1 MSSNEKTFREL
12 GLTESVLR
20 ALDEL
25 GYETPTPIQAASIQ
39 PLMSGQDI
47 LGQAQTGTGKTGAF
61 ALPLLCSVDANLNA
75 PQILVLAPTRELAV
89 QVAEAFTSYA
99 KHMKGFHVLPIYGGQ
114 SMYQQLQAL
123 RRGPQVV
130 VGTPGRVMDHMR
142 RGTLKLD
149 TLKALVLDEADE
161 MLKMGF
167 IDDIEWILEHTPESR
182 QLALFSAT
190 MPEQI
195 KRVANKHLRNPVN
208 ISIAASHTTVE
219 SIEQRFVQVSQHNK
233 LEALVR
239 VLEVENTEGII
250 IFVRTRNSCVE
261 LAEKLE
267 ARGYAASPLHGDM
280 NQQARERAVDQLKSG
295 KLDILIATDV
305 AARGLDVERIGHV
318 VNYDIPYDTE
328 AYVHRIGRTGRAGR
342 TGMAILFVTSREMRM
357 LRTIERATNSRISP
371 MKVPSPE
378 SVAERRLSRLGEQ
391 VAGILANEH
400 LDFMKGAVAQLCQQ
414 LEVDTEQLAAAL
426 LHQVQLERPL
436 QLPAMHERQRDNF
449 DERTGRGQN
458 DRAERG
464 DREGRNERRRDSR
477 PLPGN
482 FGSADTLKDNPD
494 ISMKRYLID
503 VGRDHNVGVGNIV
516 GAIANEANI
525 DSRYIGQIQL
535 YDAVTTVDLP
545 DGMPKEVLQHLKKVR
560 VCGKPLNIRE
570 VSTDGSDEIPVSNGP
585 VSKRPRKPSG
595 DRPERG
601 ERKFNDRGGDRGDRG
616 GDRGDRKFGE
626 RKSFDKKP
634 ASKPRRPKED

>member
-1 MSSNEKTFREL
+1 MSSNERTFREL
-12 GLTESVLR
+12 GLSEYLLR
-20 ALDEL
+20 SLDEL
-25 GYETPTPIQAASIQ
+25 GYEKPTPIQSASID
-39 PLMSGQDI
+39 PLMAGKDI
-47 LGQAQTGTGKTGAF
+47 IGQAQTGTGKTGAF
-61 ALPLLCSVDANLNA
+61 ALPLLNKIDMKINA

-89 QVAEAFTSYA
+89 QVAEAFGSYA

-114 SMYQQLQAL
+114 SMQQQLNAL
-123 RRGPQVV
+123 KRGPQVI

-167 IDDIEWILEHTPESR
+167 IDDIEWVLEHKPANS

-195 KRVANKHLRNPVN
+195 KRVANKHLNSPVN
-208 ISIAASHTTVE
+208 ISIAASHTTVD
-219 SIEQRFVQVSQHNK
+219 SIDQRFVQVSQHNK

-267 ARGYAASPLHGDM
+267 ARGYASSPLHGDM
-280 NQQARERAVDQLKSG
+280 NQQARERAVEQLKRG

-318 VNYDIPYDTE
+318 VNYDIPYDSE

-342 TGMAILFVTSREMRM
+342 KGMAILFVTNREMRM

-378 SVAERRLSRLGEQ
+378 TVAERRLSRLGEQ
-391 VAGILANEH
+391 IQETLNGD
-400 LDFMKGAVAQLCQQ
+400 LDFMKNAVAELCQQ
-414 LEVDTEQLAAAL
+414 LEVDTDLLAAAL
-426 LHQVQLERPL
+426 LQQVQQERPL
-436 QLPAMHERQRDNF
+436 QLPTITERQRDSR
-449 DERTGRGQN
+449 D
-458 DRAERG
+458 DRG
-464 DREGRNERRRDSR
+464 DRNSDRPRRERSNR
-477 PLPGN
+477 PAPTS

-494 ISMKRYLID
+494 VKMNRYVID
-503 VGRDHNVGVGNIV
+503 VGRENGVGVGNIV

-525 DSRYIGQIQL
+525 DSRFIGQIQL
-535 YDAVTTVDLP
+535 FDQVTTVDLP
-545 DGMPKEVLQHLKKVR
+545 DGMPKDILSHLKKVR
-560 VCGKPLNIRE
+560 VCGRPLNIRE
-570 VSTDGSDEIPVSNGP
+570 AGDEVFADSGRGAPRKPRGDRP
-585 VSKRPRKPSG
+585 RGDRPRGDRPAGAERRPRKPRDNG
-595 DRPERG
+595 
-601 ERKFNDRGGDRGDRG
+601 
-616 GDRGDRKFGE
+616 
-626 RKSFDKKP
+626 
-634 ASKPRRPKED
+634 

>member
-1 MSSNEKTFREL
+1 MSSSEKTFREL
-12 GLTESVLR
+12 GLAEPLLR

-25 GYETPTPIQAASIQ
+25 GYEKPTPIQSASIE
-39 PLMSGQDI
+39 PLMAGKDI

-61 ALPLLCSVDANLNA
+61 ALPLLNAMDPSVNV

-89 QVAEAFTSYA
+89 QVAEAFASYS
-99 KHMKGFHVLPIYGGQ
+99 KFMKGLHVLPIYGGQ
-114 SMYQQLQAL
+114 SMHQQLNAL
-123 RRGPQVV
+123 RRGPQII

-149 TLKALVLDEADE
+149 TLKAMVLDEADE

-167 IDDIEWILEHTPESR
+167 IDDIEWILEHTPQTR

-195 KRVANKHLRNPVN
+195 KRVANKYLQSPTQ

-267 ARGYAASPLHGDM
+267 ARGYASSPLHGDM

-318 VNYDIPYDTE
+318 INYDIPYDTE

-342 TGMAILFVTSREMRM
+342 TGMAILFVTHREMRM
-357 LRTIERATNSRISP
+357 LRTIERATKSRISP
-371 MKVPSPE
+371 MNVPSPE
-378 SVAERRLSRLGEQ
+378 TVTERRLSRLGEQ
-391 VAGILANEH
+391 VASCINNES
-400 LDFMKGAVAQLCQQ
+400 LDFMEGAVAQLCQQ
-414 LEVDTEQLAAAL
+414 LEVDTDILAAAL
-426 LHQVQLERPL
+426 LNLVQKERPL
-436 QLPAMHERQRDNF
+436 QLPPMQERQRDRS
-449 DERTGRGQN
+449 DERR
-458 DRAERG
+458 ERG
-464 DREGRNERRRDSR
+464 DRGTRERSDRGGRRDSR
-477 PLPGN
+477 PTPASL
-482 FGSADTLKDNPD
+482 GSADTLKDHPD
-494 ISMKRYLID
+494 VKMCRYVID
-503 VGRDHNVGVGNIV
+503 VGRDHGVGVGNIV

-535 YDAVTTVDLP
+535 FDQITAVDLP
-545 DGMPKEVLQHLKKVR
+545 DGMPKDILQHLKKVR

-570 VSTDGSDEIPVSNGP
+570 AGTEMPKGGSDSERSP
-585 VSKRPRKPSG
+585 RRRKPLG
-595 DRPERG
+595 
-601 ERKFNDRGGDRGDRG
+601 
-616 GDRGDRKFGE
+616 
-626 RKSFDKKP
+626 DKKP
-634 ASKPRRPKED
+634 HRKGGRDKA

>member
-1 MSSNEKTFREL
+1 MSSSEKTFREL
-12 GLTESVLR
+12 GLSEPLLR

-25 GYETPTPIQAASIQ
+25 GYEKPTPIQAASID
-39 PLMSGQDI
+39 PLMEGKDI

-61 ALPLLCSVDANLNA
+61 ALPLLNAIDANANT

-89 QVAEAFTSYA
+89 QVAEAFGSYS
-99 KHMKGFHVLPIYGGQ
+99 KFMKGLHVLPIYGGQ
-114 SMYQQLQAL
+114 SMHQQLNAL
-123 RRGPQVV
+123 RRGPQIV

-142 RGTLKLD
+142 RGTLKLE
-149 TLKALVLDEADE
+149 TLKAMVLDEADE

-167 IDDIEWILEHTPESR
+167 IDDIEWILEHTPKQR

-195 KRVANKHLRNPVN
+195 KRVANKYLQTPVH

-267 ARGYAASPLHGDM
+267 ARGYASSPLHGDM
-280 NQQARERAVDQLKSG
+280 NQQARERAVDQLKRG

-318 VNYDIPYDTE
+318 INYDIPYDTE

-342 TGMAILFVTSREMRM
+342 TGMAILFVTHREMRM
-357 LRTIERATNSRISP
+357 LRTIERATKSRISP
-371 MKVPSPE
+371 MNVPSPE
-378 SVAERRLSRLGEQ
+378 TVTERRLSRLGEQ
-391 VAGILANEH
+391 VSNTINNES
-400 LDFMKGAVAQLCQQ
+400 LDFMHGAVAQLCQQ
-414 LEVDTEQLAAAL
+414 LEVDTEALAAAL
-426 LHQVQLERPL
+426 LNMVQKERPL
-436 QLPAMHERQRDNF
+436 QLPPIQERQRDSR
-449 DERTGRGQN
+449 DERNSR
-458 DRAERG
+458 DRSERG
-464 DREGRNERRRDSR
+464 ERGERSPRGRRESR
-477 PLPGN
+477 PTPTNLGK
-482 FGSADTLKDNPD
+482 ADTLKDHPD
-494 ISMKRYLID
+494 VKMCRYVID
-503 VGRDHNVGVGNIV
+503 VGRDHGVGVGNIV
-516 GAIANEANI
+516 GAVANEANI

-535 YDAVTTVDLP
+535 FDQMTSIDLP
-545 DGMPKEVLQHLKKVR
+545 DGMPKDILQHLKKVR

-570 VSTDGSDEIPVSNGP
+570 AGTELAGASDDS
-585 VSKRPRKPSG
+585 RPARRRKPV
-595 DRPERG
+595 
-601 ERKFNDRGGDRGDRG
+601 
-616 GDRGDRKFGE
+616 GE
-626 RKSFDKKP
+626 RKSHRKGGKDN
-634 ASKPRRPKED
+634 A

>member
-1 MSSNEKTFREL
+1 MSSDERTFREL
-12 GLTESVLR
+12 GLSENLLR

-25 GYETPTPIQAASIQ
+25 GYEKPTPIQSASID
-39 PLMSGQDI
+39 PLMAGKDI

-61 ALPLLCSVDANLNA
+61 ALPLLNKVTSQTT

-89 QVAEAFTSYA
+89 QVAEAFSSYA
-99 KHMKGFHVLPIYGGQ
+99 KFMKNFHVLPIYGGQ
-114 SMYQQLQAL
+114 SMQQQLNAL
-123 RRGPQVV
+123 KRGPQVI

-149 TLKALVLDEADE
+149 SLKALVLDEADE

-167 IDDIEWILEHTPESR
+167 IDDIEWILEHTPSER

-195 KRVANKHLRNPVN
+195 KRVANQHLRSPVHVR
-208 ISIAASHTTVE
+208 IESSQTTVE

-267 ARGYAASPLHGDM
+267 ARGYASSPLHGDM
-280 NQQARERAVDQLKSG
+280 NQQARERAVEQLKRG

-318 VNYDIPYDTE
+318 VNYDIPYDAE

-357 LRTIERATNSRISP
+357 LRTIERSTNSRISP
-371 MKVPSPE
+371 MKIPSPE
-378 SVAERRLSRLGEQ
+378 TVAERRLSRLGEQ
-391 VAGILANEH
+391 LAETINGD
-400 LDFMKGAVAQLCQQ
+400 LDFMKEAVAQLCQQ
-414 LEVDTEQLAAAL
+414 LEVDTDLLAAAL
-426 LHQVQLERPL
+426 LQQVQQERPL
-436 QLPAMHERQRDNF
+436 QLPAIQERVR
-449 DERTGRGQN
+449 DERSERTERSDRGS
-458 DRAERG
+458 ERG
-464 DREGRNERRRDSR
+464 ERGGERGERRSR
-477 PLPGN
+477 EPRPMPASL
-482 FGSADTLKDNPD
+482 GSAEALKDNPD
-494 ISMKRYLID
+494 LKMCRYVID
-503 VGRDHNVGVGNIV
+503 VGRENGVGVGNIV

-525 DSRYIGQIQL
+525 DSRYIGAIQL
-535 YDAVTTVDLP
+535 YDSVTTVDLP
-545 DGMPKEVLQHLKKVR
+545 DGMPKDVLQHLKKVR

-570 VSTDGSDEIPVSNGP
+570 AGDQVFVDSGRGARSE
-585 VSKRPRKPSG
+585 RPSG
-595 DRPERG
+595 DRKPRGDRPAGDRKPRAASGDKPFADRKPRADKPAG
-601 ERKFNDRGGDRGDRG
+601 ERKPR
-616 GDRGDRKFGE
+616 
-626 RKSFDKKP
+626 
-634 ASKPRRPKED
+634 KPREE

>member
-1 MSSNEKTFREL
+1 MSSSEKTFREL
-12 GLTESVLR
+12 GLSENLLR

-25 GYETPTPIQAASIQ
+25 GYEKPTPIQSASID
-39 PLMSGQDI
+39 PLMAGKDI

-61 ALPLLCSVDANLNA
+61 ALPLLNKVTSQST

-89 QVAEAFTSYA
+89 QVAEAFGSYA
-99 KHMKGFHVLPIYGGQ
+99 KFMKGFHVLPIYGGQ
-114 SMYQQLQAL
+114 SMQQQLNAL
-123 RRGPQVV
+123 KRGPQVI

-149 TLKALVLDEADE
+149 SLKALVLDEADE

-167 IDDIEWILEHTPESR
+167 IDDIEWILEHTPSER

-195 KRVANKHLRNPVN
+195 KRVANQHLRSPVHVR
-208 ISIAASHTTVE
+208 IESSQTTVE

-267 ARGYAASPLHGDM
+267 ARGYASSPLHGDM
-280 NQQARERAVDQLKSG
+280 NQQARERAVEQLKRG

-318 VNYDIPYDTE
+318 VNYDIPYDAE

-342 TGMAILFVTSREMRM
+342 TGMAILFVTTREMRM
-357 LRTIERATNSRISP
+357 LRTIERSTNSRISP
-371 MKVPSPE
+371 MKIPSPE
-378 SVAERRLSRLGEQ
+378 TVAERRLSRLGEQ
-391 VAGILANEH
+391 LAETINTD
-400 LDFMKGAVAQLCQQ
+400 LDFMKDAVAQLCQQ
-414 LEVDTEQLAAAL
+414 LEVDTDLLAAAL
-426 LHQVQLERPL
+426 LHQVQQERPL
-436 QLPAMHERQRDNF
+436 QLPAIQERTR
-449 DERTGRGQN
+449 DERSERSASDRG
-458 DRAERG
+458 
-464 DREGRNERRRDSR
+464 ERRSRESR
-477 PLPGN
+477 PMPASL
-482 FGSADTLKDNPD
+482 GSAEALKDNPD
-494 ISMKRYLID
+494 LKMCRYVID
-503 VGRDHNVGVGNIV
+503 VGRENGVGVGNIV

-525 DSRYIGQIQL
+525 DSRYIGAIQL

-545 DGMPKEVLQHLKKVR
+545 DGMPKDVLQHLKKVR

-570 VSTDGSDEIPVSNGP
+570 AGDQVFVDSGRSARSD
-585 VSKRPRKPSG
+585 RPRGDRPSG
-595 DRPERG
+595 DRKPRATSTG
-601 ERKFNDRGGDRGDRG
+601 GKPFADRKPRTDKPATERKPR
-616 GDRGDRKFGE
+616 
-626 RKSFDKKP
+626 
-634 ASKPRRPKED
+634 KPRAE

>member
-1 MSSNEKTFREL
+1 MSSDERTFREL
-12 GLTESVLR
+12 GLSENLLR
-20 ALDEL
+20 ALDDL
-25 GYETPTPIQAASIQ
+25 GYEKPTPIQSASID
-39 PLMSGQDI
+39 PLMAGKDI

-61 ALPLLCSVDANLNA
+61 ALPLLNSVDQKLNA

-89 QVAEAFTSYA
+89 QVAEAFGSYA

-114 SMYQQLQAL
+114 SMHQQLSAL

-149 TLKALVLDEADE
+149 SLKALVLDEADE

-167 IDDIEWILEHTPESR
+167 IDDIEWVLEHKPAES

-195 KRVANKHLRNPVN
+195 KRVANKHLSNPVH

-267 ARGYAASPLHGDM
+267 ARGYASSPLHGDM
-280 NQQARERAVDQLKSG
+280 NQQARERAVDQLKRG

-318 VNYDIPYDTE
+318 VNYDIPYDSE

-342 TGMAILFVTSREMRM
+342 TGMAILFVTNREMRM

-378 SVAERRLSRLGEQ
+378 TVAERRLSRLGEQ
-391 VAGILANEH
+391 IQETINGD
-400 LDFMKGAVAQLCQQ
+400 LDFMKNAVAELCQQ
-414 LEVDTEQLAAAL
+414 LEIDTDLLAAAL
-426 LHQVQLERPL
+426 LQQVQAERPL
-436 QLPAMHERQRDNF
+436 QLPAIQERQRDSRDNGR
-449 DERTGRGQN
+449 DRDNGRERN
-458 DRAERG
+458 
-464 DREGRNERRRDSR
+464 RRDSR
-477 PLPGN
+477 GGRPMPTS
-482 FGSADTLKDNPD
+482 FGSAEGLKDKPD
-494 ISMKRYLID
+494 VKMCRYVIE
-503 VGRDHNVGVGNIV
+503 VGRDNGVGVGNIV

-525 DSRYIGQIQL
+525 DSQFIGQIQL
-535 YDAVTTVDLP
+535 FDQVTSIDLP
-545 DGMPKEVLQHLKKVR
+545 DGMPKDVLTHLRKVR
-560 VCGKPLNIRE
+560 VCGKPLNIKE
-570 VSTDGSDEIPVSNGP
+570 ASETTFPEQSDRPRRPRNDRPRGDRSRGDRPRGDRPRND
-585 VSKRPRKPSG
+585 RPRKPRDS
-595 DRPERG
+595 E
-601 ERKFNDRGGDRGDRG
+601 
-616 GDRGDRKFGE
+616 
-626 RKSFDKKP
+626 
-634 ASKPRRPKED
+634 

>member
-1 MSSNEKTFREL
+1 MSSDERTFREL
-12 GLTESVLR
+12 GLSENLLR

-25 GYETPTPIQAASIQ
+25 GYEKPTPIQSASID
-39 PLMSGQDI
+39 PLMAGKDI

-61 ALPLLCSVDANLNA
+61 ALPLLNKVTSQTT

-89 QVAEAFTSYA
+89 QVAEAFSSYA
-99 KHMKGFHVLPIYGGQ
+99 KFMKNFHVLPIYGGQ
-114 SMYQQLQAL
+114 SMQQQLNAL
-123 RRGPQVV
+123 KRGPQVI

-149 TLKALVLDEADE
+149 SLKALVLDEADE

-167 IDDIEWILEHTPESR
+167 IDDIEWILEHTPSER

-195 KRVANKHLRNPVN
+195 KRVANQHLRSPVHVR
-208 ISIAASHTTVE
+208 IESSQTTVE

-239 VLEVENTEGII
+239 VLEVENTEGVI

-267 ARGYAASPLHGDM
+267 ARGYASSPLHGDM
-280 NQQARERAVDQLKSG
+280 NQQARERAVDQLKRG

-318 VNYDIPYDTE
+318 VNYDIPYDAE

-357 LRTIERATNSRISP
+357 LRTIERSTNSRISP
-371 MKVPSPE
+371 MKIPSPE
-378 SVAERRLSRLGEQ
+378 TVAERRLSRLGEQ
-391 VAGILANEH
+391 LAETINGD
-400 LDFMKGAVAQLCQQ
+400 LDFMKEAVAQLCQQ
-414 LEVDTEQLAAAL
+414 LEVDTDLLAAAL
-426 LHQVQLERPL
+426 LHQVQQERPL
-436 QLPAMHERQRDNF
+436 QLPAIQERAR
-449 DERTGRGQN
+449 DERSERTDRGSERN
-458 DRAERG
+458 DRGGERG
-464 DREGRNERRRDSR
+464 ERRSR
-477 PLPGN
+477 EPRPMPASLGT
-482 FGSADTLKDNPD
+482 AEALKDNPD
-494 ISMKRYLID
+494 LKMCRYVID
-503 VGRDHNVGVGNIV
+503 VGRENGVGVGNIV

-525 DSRYIGQIQL
+525 DSRYIGAIQL

-545 DGMPKEVLQHLKKVR
+545 DGMPKDVLQHLRKVR

-570 VSTDGSDEIPVSNGP
+570 AGDQVFVDSGRSARSDRPAGDRKPRGDRPAGDRKPRAASTGDKPFADRKPRADKPAGER
-585 VSKRPRKPSG
+585 KPRKP
-595 DRPERG
+595 R
-601 ERKFNDRGGDRGDRG
+601 
-616 GDRGDRKFGE
+616 
-626 RKSFDKKP
+626 
-634 ASKPRRPKED
+634 ED

>member
-1 MSSNEKTFREL
+1 MSSDERTFREL
-12 GLTESVLR
+12 GLSENLLR

-25 GYETPTPIQAASIQ
+25 GYEKPTPIQSASID
-39 PLMSGQDI
+39 PLMAGKDI

-61 ALPLLCSVDANLNA
+61 ALPLLNKVTSQTT

-89 QVAEAFTSYA
+89 QVAEAFSSYA
-99 KHMKGFHVLPIYGGQ
+99 KFMKNFHVLPIYGGQ
-114 SMYQQLQAL
+114 SMQQQLNAL
-123 RRGPQVV
+123 KRGPQVI

-149 TLKALVLDEADE
+149 SLKALVLDEADE

-167 IDDIEWILEHTPESR
+167 IDDIEWILEHTPSER

-195 KRVANKHLRNPVN
+195 KRVANQHLRSPVHVR
-208 ISIAASHTTVE
+208 IESSQTTVE

-267 ARGYAASPLHGDM
+267 ARGYASSPLHGDM
-280 NQQARERAVDQLKSG
+280 NQQARERAVEQLKRG

-318 VNYDIPYDTE
+318 VNYDIPYDAE

-357 LRTIERATNSRISP
+357 LRTIERSTNSRISP
-371 MKVPSPE
+371 MKIPSPE
-378 SVAERRLSRLGEQ
+378 TVAERRLSRLGEQ
-391 VAGILANEH
+391 LAETINGD
-400 LDFMKGAVAQLCQQ
+400 LDFMKEAVAQLCQQ
-414 LEVDTEQLAAAL
+414 LEVDTDLLAAAL
-426 LHQVQLERPL
+426 LQQVQQERPL
-436 QLPAMHERQRDNF
+436 QLPAIQERVR
-449 DERTGRGQN
+449 DERSERTERSDRGS
-458 DRAERG
+458 DRGGERG
-464 DREGRNERRRDSR
+464 ERRSR
-477 PLPGN
+477 EPRPMPASL
-482 FGSADTLKDNPD
+482 GSAEALKDNPD
-494 ISMKRYLID
+494 LKMCRYVID
-503 VGRDHNVGVGNIV
+503 VGRENGVGVGNIV

-525 DSRYIGQIQL
+525 DSRYIGAIQL
-535 YDAVTTVDLP
+535 YDSVTTVDLP
-545 DGMPKEVLQHLKKVR
+545 DGMPKDVLQHLKKVR

-570 VSTDGSDEIPVSNGP
+570 AGDQVFVDSGRGARSE
-585 VSKRPRKPSG
+585 RPSG
-595 DRPERG
+595 DRKPRGDRPAGDRKPRAASGDKPFADRKPRADKPAG
-601 ERKFNDRGGDRGDRG
+601 ERKPR
-616 GDRGDRKFGE
+616 
-626 RKSFDKKP
+626 
-634 ASKPRRPKED
+634 KPREE

>member
-1 MSSNEKTFREL
+1 MSSDERTFREL
-12 GLTESVLR
+12 GLSENLLR

-25 GYETPTPIQAASIQ
+25 GYEKPTPIQSASID
-39 PLMSGQDI
+39 PLMAGKDI

-61 ALPLLCSVDANLNA
+61 ALPLLNKVTSQTT

-89 QVAEAFTSYA
+89 QVAEAFSSYA
-99 KHMKGFHVLPIYGGQ
+99 KFIKNFHVLPIYGGQ
-114 SMYQQLQAL
+114 SMQQQLNAL
-123 RRGPQVV
+123 KRGPQVI

-149 TLKALVLDEADE
+149 SLKALVLDEADE

-167 IDDIEWILEHTPESR
+167 IDDIEWILEHTPSER

-195 KRVANKHLRNPVN
+195 KRVANQHLRSPVHVR
-208 ISIAASHTTVE
+208 IESSQTTVE

-267 ARGYAASPLHGDM
+267 ARGYASSPLHGDM
-280 NQQARERAVDQLKSG
+280 NQQARERAVEQLKNG

-342 TGMAILFVTSREMRM
+342 NGMAILFVTSREMRM

-378 SVAERRLSRLGEQ
+378 TVAERRLSRLGEQ
-391 VAGILANEH
+391 LAQTMNNDLE
-400 LDFMKGAVAQLCQQ
+400 FMREAVAQLCQQ
-414 LEVDTEQLAAAL
+414 LEVDTDLLAAAL
-426 LHQVQLERPL
+426 LHQVQQERPL
-436 QLPAMHERQRDNF
+436 QLPAIQERVR
-449 DERTGRGQN
+449 DERSERSERSSDRGA
-458 DRAERG
+458 DRG
-464 DREGRNERRRDSR
+464 ERRSRESR
-477 PLPGN
+477 PMPASL
-482 FGSADTLKDNPD
+482 GSAEALKDNPD
-494 ISMKRYLID
+494 LKMCRYVID
-503 VGRDHNVGVGNIV
+503 VGRENGVGVGNIV

-525 DSRYIGQIQL
+525 DSRYIGAIQL
-535 YDAVTTVDLP
+535 YDSVTTVDLP
-545 DGMPKEVLQHLKKVR
+545 DGMPKDVLQHLKKVR

-570 VSTDGSDEIPVSNGP
+570 AGDQVFVDSGRGARSDR
-585 VSKRPRKPSG
+585 RPRS
-595 DRPERG
+595 DRPA
-601 ERKFNDRGGDRGDRG
+601 
-616 GDRGDRKFGE
+616 GDRKPRAASG
-626 RKSFDKKP
+626 DKPFADRNPRSDKP
-634 ASKPRRPKED
+634 AG

>member
-1 MSSNEKTFREL
+1 MSSNERTFREL
-12 GLTESVLR
+12 GLSEYLLR
-20 ALDEL
+20 SLDEL
-25 GYETPTPIQAASIQ
+25 GYEKPTPIQSASID
-39 PLMSGQDI
+39 PLMAGKDI
-47 LGQAQTGTGKTGAF
+47 IGQAQTGTGKTGAF
-61 ALPLLCSVDANLNA
+61 ALPLLNKIDMKINA

-89 QVAEAFTSYA
+89 QVAEAFGSYA

-114 SMYQQLQAL
+114 SMQQQLNAL
-123 RRGPQVV
+123 KRGPQVI

-167 IDDIEWILEHTPESR
+167 IDDIEWVLEHKPANS

-195 KRVANKHLRNPVN
+195 KRVANKHLNSPVN

-219 SIEQRFVQVSQHNK
+219 SIDQRFVQVSQHNK

-267 ARGYAASPLHGDM
+267 ARGYASSPLHGDM
-280 NQQARERAVDQLKSG
+280 NQQARERAVEQLKRG

-318 VNYDIPYDTE
+318 VNYDIPYDSE

-342 TGMAILFVTSREMRM
+342 KGMAILFVTNREMRM

-378 SVAERRLSRLGEQ
+378 TVAERRLSRLGEQ
-391 VAGILANEH
+391 IQETLNGD
-400 LDFMKGAVAQLCQQ
+400 LDFMKNAVAELCQQ
-414 LEVDTEQLAAAL
+414 LEVDTDLLAAAL
-426 LHQVQLERPL
+426 LQQVQQERPL
-436 QLPAMHERQRDNF
+436 QLPTITERQRDSR
-449 DERTGRGQN
+449 D
-458 DRAERG
+458 DRG
-464 DREGRNERRRDSR
+464 DRNSDRPRRERSNR
-477 PLPGN
+477 PAPTS

-494 ISMKRYLID
+494 VKMNRYVID
-503 VGRDHNVGVGNIV
+503 VGRENGVGVGNIV

-525 DSRYIGQIQL
+525 DSRFIGQIQL
-535 YDAVTTVDLP
+535 FDQVTTVDLP
-545 DGMPKEVLQHLKKVR
+545 DGMPKDILSHLKKVR
-560 VCGKPLNIRE
+560 VCGRPLNIRE
-570 VSTDGSDEIPVSNGP
+570 AGDEVFADSGRGAPRKPRGDRP
-585 VSKRPRKPSG
+585 RGDRPRGDRPAGAERRPRKPRDNG
-595 DRPERG
+595 
-601 ERKFNDRGGDRGDRG
+601 
-616 GDRGDRKFGE
+616 
-626 RKSFDKKP
+626 
-634 ASKPRRPKED
+634 

>member
-1 MSSNEKTFREL
+1 MSSDERTFREL
-12 GLTESVLR
+12 GLSENLLR

-25 GYETPTPIQAASIQ
+25 GYEKPTPIQSASID
-39 PLMSGQDI
+39 PLMAGKDI

-61 ALPLLCSVDANLNA
+61 ALPLLNKVTSQTT

-89 QVAEAFTSYA
+89 QVAEAFSSYA
-99 KHMKGFHVLPIYGGQ
+99 KFMKNFHVLPIYGGQ
-114 SMYQQLQAL
+114 SMQQQLNAL
-123 RRGPQVV
+123 KRGPQVI

-142 RGTLKLD
+142 RGTLKLE
-149 TLKALVLDEADE
+149 TLQALVLDEADE

-167 IDDIEWILEHTPESR
+167 IDDIEWILEHTPPQR

-195 KRVANKHLRNPVN
+195 KRVANKHLKDATN
-208 ISIAASHTTVE
+208 ISIAASHTTVD

-267 ARGYAASPLHGDM
+267 ARGYASSPLHGDM
-280 NQQARERAVDQLKSG
+280 NQQARERAVEQLKNG

-378 SVAERRLSRLGEQ
+378 TVAERRLSRLGEQ
-391 VAGILANEH
+391 LAQTINSDLE
-400 LDFMKGAVAQLCQQ
+400 FMREAVAQLCQQ
-414 LEVDTEQLAAAL
+414 LEVDTDLLAAAL
-426 LHQVQLERPL
+426 LHQVQQERPL
-436 QLPAMHERQRDNF
+436 QLPAIQERVR
-449 DERTGRGQN
+449 DERS
-458 DRAERG
+458 ERG
-464 DREGRNERRRDSR
+464 ERGSDRGERRSRESR
-477 PLPGN
+477 PMPASL
-482 FGSADTLKDNPD
+482 GSAEALKDNPD
-494 ISMKRYLID
+494 LKMCRYVID
-503 VGRDHNVGVGNIV
+503 VGRENGVGVGNIV

-525 DSRYIGQIQL
+525 DSRYIGAIQL
-535 YDAVTTVDLP
+535 YDSVTTVDLP
-545 DGMPKEVLQHLKKVR
+545 DGMPKDVLQHLKKVR

-570 VSTDGSDEIPVSNGP
+570 AGDQVFVDSGRGARSDRRPRSDRPAGDRKPRAASGDKPFADRKPRSDKPAGER
-585 VSKRPRKPSG
+585 RPRKP
-595 DRPERG
+595 RE
-601 ERKFNDRGGDRGDRG
+601 E
-616 GDRGDRKFGE
+616 
-626 RKSFDKKP
+626 
-634 ASKPRRPKED
+634 

>member
-1 MSSNEKTFREL
+1 MSSSELTFREL
-12 GLTESVLR
+12 GLSEELLR
-20 ALDEL
+20 ALNEL
-25 GYETPTPIQAASIQ
+25 GYEHPTPIQAASIV
-39 PLMSGQDI
+39 PLMEGKDI

-61 ALPLLCSVDANLNA
+61 ALPLLNAIDHKFNA

-99 KHMKGFHVLPIYGGQ
+99 KYLKGFHVLPIYGGQ
-114 SMYQQLQAL
+114 SMHQQLQAL
-123 RRGPQVV
+123 RRGPQVI

-149 TLKALVLDEADE
+149 TIKALVLDEADE

-167 IDDIEWILEHTPESR
+167 IDDIEWILDQTPDDR

-195 KRVANKHLRNPVN
+195 KRVANKHLASPIN
-208 ISIAASHTTVE
+208 ISIAASHATVD
-219 SIEQRFVQVSQHNK
+219 SIEQRFIQVSQHNK

-261 LAEKLE
+261 LAEKLD
-267 ARGYAASPLHGDM
+267 ARGYACSPLHGDM
-280 NQQARERAVDQLKSG
+280 NQQARERAVDQLKNG

-318 VNYDIPYDTE
+318 INYDIPYDTE

-342 TGMAILFVTSREMRM
+342 SGMAILFVTSREMRM
-357 LRTIERATNSRISP
+357 LRMIEKATNSRISP

-378 SVAERRLSRLGEQ
+378 TVAERRLSRLGDQ
-391 VAGILANEH
+391 VAEVINSQQ

-414 LEVDTEQLAAAL
+414 LEVDTDILAAAL
-426 LHQVQLERPL
+426 LYQVQQERPL
-436 QLPAMHERQRDNF
+436 QLPAMQERQRDVQDSKF
-449 DERTGRGQN
+449 QSGD
-458 DRAERG
+458 DRSS
-464 DREGRNERRRDSR
+464 RRRQSSR
-477 PLPGN
+477 ATPGDL
-482 FGSADTLKDNPD
+482 GSAEELKDNPD
-494 ISMKRYLID
+494 IKMCRYMLE
-503 VGRDHNVGVGNIV
+503 VGRDHGVGVGNIV

-535 YDAVTTVDLP
+535 LDQISTIDLP
-545 DGMPKEVLQHLKKVR
+545 AGMPKDILMHLKKVR
-560 VCGKPLNIRE
+560 VCGRPINIKE
-570 VSTDGSDEIPVSNGP
+570 VGTQLD
-585 VSKRPRKPSG
+585 SG
-595 DRPERG
+595 KEQ
-601 ERKFNDRGGDRGDRG
+601 
-616 GDRGDRKFGE
+616 
-626 RKSFDKKP
+626 
-634 ASKPRRPKED
+634 SKPRRSRKQEDEGHADRERSPRTERSKPRFEGERRPKRRERKE

>member
-1 MSSNEKTFREL
+1 MSSDERTFREL
-12 GLTESVLR
+12 GLSENLLR
-20 ALDEL
+20 ALDDL
-25 GYETPTPIQAASIQ
+25 GYEKPTPIQSASID
-39 PLMSGQDI
+39 PLMAGKDI

-61 ALPLLCSVDANLNA
+61 ALPLLNSVDQKLNA

-89 QVAEAFTSYA
+89 QVAEAFGSYA

-114 SMYQQLQAL
+114 SMHQQLSAL

-149 TLKALVLDEADE
+149 SLKALVLDEADE

-167 IDDIEWILEHTPESR
+167 IDDIEWVLEHKPAES

-195 KRVANKHLRNPVN
+195 KRVANKHLSSPVH

-267 ARGYAASPLHGDM
+267 ARGYASSPLHGDM
-280 NQQARERAVDQLKSG
+280 NQQARERAVDQLKRG

-318 VNYDIPYDTE
+318 VNYDIPYDSE

-342 TGMAILFVTSREMRM
+342 TGMAILFVTNREMRM

-378 SVAERRLSRLGEQ
+378 TVAERRLSRLGEQ
-391 VAGILANEH
+391 IQETINGD
-400 LDFMKGAVAQLCQQ
+400 LDFMKNAVAELCQQ
-414 LEVDTEQLAAAL
+414 LEIDTDLLAAAL
-426 LHQVQLERPL
+426 LQQVQAERPL
-436 QLPAMHERQRDNF
+436 QLPPIQERQRDSRDNGR
-449 DERTGRGQN
+449 DRDNGRERN
-458 DRAERG
+458 
-464 DREGRNERRRDSR
+464 RRDSR
-477 PLPGN
+477 GGRPMPTS
-482 FGSADTLKDNPD
+482 FGSAEGLKDKPD
-494 ISMKRYLID
+494 VKMCRYVIE
-503 VGRDHNVGVGNIV
+503 VGRDNGVGVGNIV

-525 DSRYIGQIQL
+525 DSQFIGQIQL
-535 YDAVTTVDLP
+535 FDQVTSIDLP
-545 DGMPKEVLQHLKKVR
+545 DGMPKDVLTHLRKVR
-560 VCGKPLNIRE
+560 VCGKPLNIKE
-570 VSTDGSDEIPVSNGP
+570 ASETTFPEQSDRPRRPRNDRPRGDRSRGDRPRGDRPRND
-585 VSKRPRKPSG
+585 RPRKPRDS
-595 DRPERG
+595 E
-601 ERKFNDRGGDRGDRG
+601 
-616 GDRGDRKFGE
+616 
-626 RKSFDKKP
+626 
-634 ASKPRRPKED
+634 

>member
-1 MSSNEKTFREL
+1 MSSSEKTFREL
-12 GLTESVLR
+12 GLSESVLR

-25 GYETPTPIQAASIQ
+25 GYEKPTPIQAASIV
-39 PLMSGQDI
+39 PLMQGQDI

-61 ALPLLCSVDANLNA
+61 ALPLLSAIDATLSA

-89 QVAEAFTSYA
+89 QVAEAFSSYA
-99 KHMKGFHVLPIYGGQ
+99 KFMKGFHVLPIYGGQ
-114 SMYQQLQAL
+114 SMQQQLNAL
-123 RRGPQVV
+123 KRGPQVI

-149 TLKALVLDEADE
+149 TLRALVLDEADE

-167 IDDIEWILEHTPESR
+167 IDDIEWILEHTPSER

-195 KRVANKHLRNPVN
+195 KRVANKHLTKPAQ

-239 VLEVENTEGII
+239 VLEVESTEGII
-250 IFVRTRNSCVE
+250 IFVRTRNSCME

-280 NQQARERAVDQLKSG
+280 NQQARERAVEQLKNG

-342 TGMAILFVTSREMRM
+342 TGMAILFVTNREMRM

-378 SVAERRLSRLGEQ
+378 TVAERRLSRLGEQ
-391 VAGILANEH
+391 LSNVITNES
-400 LDFMKGAVAQLCQQ
+400 LDFMREAVAQLCQQ
-414 LEVDTEQLAAAL
+414 LEVDSDALAAAL
-426 LHQVQLERPL
+426 LFQVQQERPL
-436 QLPAMHERQRDNF
+436 QLPAMQERQRDSR
-449 DERTGRGQN
+449 D
-458 DRAERG
+458 D
-464 DREGRNERRRDSR
+464 RRDSR
-477 PLPGN
+477 EGGRDGGRERRPRPSPERL
-482 FGSADTLKDNPD
+482 GSADPLKDNPD
-494 ISMKRYLID
+494 LKMCRYIID
-503 VGRDHNVGVGNIV
+503 VGRDHGVGVGNIV

-525 DSRYIGQIQL
+525 ESRFIGHIQL
-535 YDAVTTVDLP
+535 LDQMTTVDLP
-545 DGMPKEVLQHLKKVR
+545 QGMPKDVMQHLKKVR

-570 VSTDGSDEIPVSNGP
+570 VGDEVIPTDS
-585 VSKRPRKPSG
+585 RPPRRR
-595 DRPERG
+595 RPEGARPEG
-601 ERKFNDRGGDRGDRG
+601 GRSEGQRERR
-616 GDRGDRKFGE
+616 
-626 RKSFDKKP
+626 
-634 ASKPRRPKED
+634 PRRPRD

>member
-1 MSSNEKTFREL
+1 MSSSEKTFREL
-12 GLTESVLR
+12 GLSEPLLR

-25 GYETPTPIQAASIQ
+25 GYEKPTPIQSASID
-39 PLMSGQDI
+39 PLMEGKDI

-61 ALPLLCSVDANLNA
+61 ALPLLNAIDATTNA

-89 QVAEAFTSYA
+89 QVAEAFGSYS
-99 KHMKGFHVLPIYGGQ
+99 KFMKGLHVLPIYGGQ
-114 SMYQQLQAL
+114 SMHQQLNAL
-123 RRGPQVV
+123 RRGPQIV

-142 RGTLKLD
+142 RGTLKLE
-149 TLKALVLDEADE
+149 TLKAMVLDEADE

-167 IDDIEWILEHTPESR
+167 IDDIEWILEHTPQQR

-195 KRVANKHLRNPVN
+195 KRVANKYLQTPVH

-267 ARGYAASPLHGDM
+267 ARGYASSPLHGDM
-280 NQQARERAVDQLKSG
+280 NQQACERAVEQLKRG

-318 VNYDIPYDTE
+318 INYDIPYDTE

-342 TGMAILFVTSREMRM
+342 TGMAILFVTHREMRM
-357 LRTIERATNSRISP
+357 LRTIERATKSRISP
-371 MKVPSPE
+371 MNVPSPE
-378 SVAERRLSRLGEQ
+378 TVTERRLSRLGEQ
-391 VAGILANEH
+391 VSNTINNES
-400 LDFMKGAVAQLCQQ
+400 LDFMHGAVAQLCQQ
-414 LEVDTEQLAAAL
+414 LEIDTEALAAAL
-426 LHQVQLERPL
+426 LNMVQKERPL
-436 QLPAMHERQRDNF
+436 QLPPIQERQRDSR
-449 DERTGRGQN
+449 DERNSRDRG
-458 DRAERG
+458 ERG
-464 DREGRNERRRDSR
+464 ERSPRGRRESR
-477 PLPGN
+477 PTPTNLGK
-482 FGSADTLKDNPD
+482 ADTLKDHPD
-494 ISMKRYLID
+494 VKMCRYVLD
-503 VGRDHNVGVGNIV
+503 VGRDHGVGVGNIV
-516 GAIANEANI
+516 GAVANEANI

-535 YDAVTTVDLP
+535 FDQMTSIDLP
-545 DGMPKEVLQHLKKVR
+545 DGMPKDILQHLKKVR

-570 VSTDGSDEIPVSNGP
+570 AGTEIAGASDDS
-585 VSKRPRKPSG
+585 RPPRRRKPV
-595 DRPERG
+595 
-601 ERKFNDRGGDRGDRG
+601 
-616 GDRGDRKFGE
+616 GE
-626 RKSFDKKP
+626 RKSHRKGGKDN
-634 ASKPRRPKED
+634 A

>member
-1 MSSNEKTFREL
+1 MSSDERTFREL
-12 GLTESVLR
+12 GLSENLLR

-25 GYETPTPIQAASIQ
+25 GYEKPTPIQSASID
-39 PLMSGQDI
+39 PLMAGKDI

-61 ALPLLCSVDANLNA
+61 ALPLLNKVTSQTT

-89 QVAEAFTSYA
+89 QVAEAFSSYA
-99 KHMKGFHVLPIYGGQ
+99 KFMKNFHVLPIYGGQ
-114 SMYQQLQAL
+114 SMQQQLNAL
-123 RRGPQVV
+123 KRGPQVI

-149 TLKALVLDEADE
+149 SLKALVLDEADE

-167 IDDIEWILEHTPESR
+167 IDDIEWILEHTPSER

-195 KRVANKHLRNPVN
+195 KRVANQHLRSPVHVR
-208 ISIAASHTTVE
+208 IESSQTTVE

-267 ARGYAASPLHGDM
+267 ARGYASSPLHGDM
-280 NQQARERAVDQLKSG
+280 NQQARERAVEQLKRG

-318 VNYDIPYDTE
+318 VNYDIPYDAE

-357 LRTIERATNSRISP
+357 LRTIERSTNSRISP
-371 MKVPSPE
+371 MKIPSPE
-378 SVAERRLSRLGEQ
+378 TVAERRLSRLGEQ
-391 VAGILANEH
+391 LAETINGD
-400 LDFMKGAVAQLCQQ
+400 LDFMKEAVAQLCQQ
-414 LEVDTEQLAAAL
+414 LEVDTDLLAAAL
-426 LHQVQLERPL
+426 LQQVQQERPL
-436 QLPAMHERQRDNF
+436 QLPAIQERVR
-449 DERTGRGQN
+449 DERSERTERSDRGS
-458 DRAERG
+458 ERG
-464 DREGRNERRRDSR
+464 GERGERRSR
-477 PLPGN
+477 EPRPMPASL
-482 FGSADTLKDNPD
+482 GSAEALKDNPD
-494 ISMKRYLID
+494 LKMCRYVID
-503 VGRDHNVGVGNIV
+503 VGRENGVGVGNIV

-525 DSRYIGQIQL
+525 DSRYIGAIQL

-545 DGMPKEVLQHLKKVR
+545 DGMPKDVLQHLKKVR

-570 VSTDGSDEIPVSNGP
+570 AGDQVFVDSGRGARSE
-585 VSKRPRKPSG
+585 RPSG
-595 DRPERG
+595 DRKPRGDRPMGDRPAGDRKPRAASGDKPFADRKPRADKPAG
-601 ERKFNDRGGDRGDRG
+601 ERKPR
-616 GDRGDRKFGE
+616 
-626 RKSFDKKP
+626 
-634 ASKPRRPKED
+634 KPREE

>member
-1 MSSNEKTFREL
+1 MSSDERTFREL
-12 GLTESVLR
+12 GLSENLLR

-25 GYETPTPIQAASIQ
+25 GYEKPTPIQSASID
-39 PLMSGQDI
+39 PLMAGKDI

-61 ALPLLCSVDANLNA
+61 ALPLLNKVTSQTT

-89 QVAEAFTSYA
+89 QVAEAFSSYA
-99 KHMKGFHVLPIYGGQ
+99 KFMKNFHVLPIYGGQ
-114 SMYQQLQAL
+114 SMQQQLNAL
-123 RRGPQVV
+123 KRGPQVI

-149 TLKALVLDEADE
+149 SLKALVLDEADE

-167 IDDIEWILEHTPESR
+167 IDDIEWILEHTPSER

-195 KRVANKHLRNPVN
+195 KRVANQHLRSPVHVR
-208 ISIAASHTTVE
+208 IESSQTTVE

-267 ARGYAASPLHGDM
+267 ARGYASSPLHGDM
-280 NQQARERAVDQLKSG
+280 NQQARERAVEQLKRG

-318 VNYDIPYDTE
+318 VNYDIPYDAE

-357 LRTIERATNSRISP
+357 LRTIERSTNSRISP
-371 MKVPSPE
+371 MKIPSPE
-378 SVAERRLSRLGEQ
+378 TVAERRLSRLGEQ
-391 VAGILANEH
+391 LAETINGD
-400 LDFMKGAVAQLCQQ
+400 LDFMKEAVAQLCQQ
-414 LEVDTEQLAAAL
+414 LEVDTDLLAAAL
-426 LHQVQLERPL
+426 LQQVQQERPL
-436 QLPAMHERQRDNF
+436 QLPAIQERVR
-449 DERTGRGQN
+449 DERSERTERSDRGSDRN
-458 DRAERG
+458 DRGG
-464 DREGRNERRRDSR
+464 DRGERRSR
-477 PLPGN
+477 EPRPMPASL
-482 FGSADTLKDNPD
+482 GSAEALKDNPD
-494 ISMKRYLID
+494 LKMCRYVID
-503 VGRDHNVGVGNIV
+503 VGRENGVGVGNIV

-525 DSRYIGQIQL
+525 DSRYIGAIQL

-545 DGMPKEVLQHLKKVR
+545 DGMPKDVLQHLKKVR

-570 VSTDGSDEIPVSNGP
+570 AGDQVFVDSGRGARSE
-585 VSKRPRKPSG
+585 RPSG
-595 DRPERG
+595 DRKPRG
-601 ERKFNDRGGDRGDRG
+601 ERPMGDRPA
-616 GDRGDRKFGE
+616 GDRKPRAASGDKPFADRKPRADKPAGE
-626 RKSFDKKP
+626 RKP
-634 ASKPRRPKED
+634 RKPREE

>member
-1 MSSNEKTFREL
+1 MSSNERTFREL
-12 GLTESVLR
+12 GLSEYLLR
-20 ALDEL
+20 SLDEL
-25 GYETPTPIQAASIQ
+25 GYEKPTPIQSASID
-39 PLMSGQDI
+39 PLMAGKDI
-47 LGQAQTGTGKTGAF
+47 IGQAQTGTGKTGAF
-61 ALPLLCSVDANLNA
+61 ALPLLNKIDMKINA

-89 QVAEAFTSYA
+89 QVAEAFGSYA

-114 SMYQQLQAL
+114 SMQQQLNAL
-123 RRGPQVV
+123 KRGPQVI

-149 TLKALVLDEADE
+149 SLKALVLDEADE

-167 IDDIEWILEHTPESR
+167 IDDIEWVLEHKPADS

-195 KRVANKHLRNPVN
+195 KRVAAKHLNNPVN

-219 SIEQRFVQVSQHNK
+219 SIDQRYVQVSQHNK

-267 ARGYAASPLHGDM
+267 ARGYASSPLHGDM
-280 NQQARERAVDQLKSG
+280 NQQARERAVDQLKRG

-318 VNYDIPYDTE
+318 VNYDIPYDSE

-342 TGMAILFVTSREMRM
+342 TGMAILFVTNREMRM

-378 SVAERRLSRLGEQ
+378 TVAERRLSRLGEQ
-391 VAGILANEH
+391 IQETINGD
-400 LDFMKGAVAQLCQQ
+400 LDFMKNAVAELCQQ
-414 LEVDTEQLAAAL
+414 LEVDTDLLAAAL
-426 LHQVQLERPL
+426 LQQVQQERPL
-436 QLPAMHERQRDNF
+436 QLPTITERQRDSR
-449 DERTGRGQN
+449 DERSDRGS
-458 DRAERG
+458 DRG
-464 DREGRNERRRDSR
+464 DRNSDRGDRPRRERSDRSSR
-477 PLPGN
+477 PAPTS

-494 ISMKRYLID
+494 VKMNRYVID
-503 VGRDHNVGVGNIV
+503 VGRENGVGVGNIV

-525 DSRYIGQIQL
+525 DSRFIGQIQL
-535 YDAVTTVDLP
+535 FDQVTTVDLP
-545 DGMPKEVLQHLKKVR
+545 DGMPKDILAHLRKVR
-560 VCGKPLNIRE
+560 VCGRPLNIRE
-570 VSTDGSDEIPVSNGP
+570 AGDEVFVDSGRGAPRKPRSDRPRGDRPRGDRPAGDRPASVER
-585 VSKRPRKPSG
+585 RPRKPRDNG
-595 DRPERG
+595 
-601 ERKFNDRGGDRGDRG
+601 
-616 GDRGDRKFGE
+616 
-626 RKSFDKKP
+626 
-634 ASKPRRPKED
+634 

>member
-1 MSSNEKTFREL
+1 MSSDERTFREL
-12 GLTESVLR
+12 GLSENLLR

-25 GYETPTPIQAASIQ
+25 GYEKPTPIQSASID
-39 PLMSGQDI
+39 PLMAGKDI

-61 ALPLLCSVDANLNA
+61 ALPLLNKVTSQTT

-89 QVAEAFTSYA
+89 QVAEAFSSYA
-99 KHMKGFHVLPIYGGQ
+99 KFMKNFHVLPIYGGQ
-114 SMYQQLQAL
+114 SMQQQLNAL
-123 RRGPQVV
+123 KRGPQVI

-149 TLKALVLDEADE
+149 SLKALVLDEADE

-167 IDDIEWILEHTPESR
+167 IDDIEWILEHTPSER

-195 KRVANKHLRNPVN
+195 KRVANQHLRSPVHVR
-208 ISIAASHTTVE
+208 IESSQTTVE

-239 VLEVENTEGII
+239 VLEVENTEGVI

-267 ARGYAASPLHGDM
+267 ARGYASSPLHGDM
-280 NQQARERAVDQLKSG
+280 NQQARERAVDQLKRG

-318 VNYDIPYDTE
+318 VNYDIPYDAE

-357 LRTIERATNSRISP
+357 LRTIERSTNSRISP
-371 MKVPSPE
+371 MKIPSPE
-378 SVAERRLSRLGEQ
+378 TVAERRLSRLGEQ
-391 VAGILANEH
+391 LAETINGD
-400 LDFMKGAVAQLCQQ
+400 LDFMKEAVAQLCQQ
-414 LEVDTEQLAAAL
+414 LEVDTDLLAAAL
-426 LHQVQLERPL
+426 LHQVQQERPL
-436 QLPAMHERQRDNF
+436 QLPAIQERAR
-449 DERTGRGQN
+449 DERSERTDRGSERS
-458 DRAERG
+458 DRGGERG
-464 DREGRNERRRDSR
+464 ERRSR
-477 PLPGN
+477 EPRPMPASLGT
-482 FGSADTLKDNPD
+482 AEALKDNPD
-494 ISMKRYLID
+494 LKMCRYVID
-503 VGRDHNVGVGNIV
+503 VGRENGVGVGNIV

-525 DSRYIGQIQL
+525 DSRYIGAIQL

-545 DGMPKEVLQHLKKVR
+545 DGMPKDVLQHLRKVR

-570 VSTDGSDEIPVSNGP
+570 AGDQVFVDSGRSARSDRPAGDRKPRGDRPAGDRKPRATSTGDKPFADRKPRADKPAGER
-585 VSKRPRKPSG
+585 KPRKP
-595 DRPERG
+595 R
-601 ERKFNDRGGDRGDRG
+601 
-616 GDRGDRKFGE
+616 
-626 RKSFDKKP
+626 
-634 ASKPRRPKED
+634 ED

>member
-1 MSSNEKTFREL
+1 MSSNERTFREL
-12 GLTESVLR
+12 GLSENLLR

-25 GYETPTPIQAASIQ
+25 GYEKPTPIQSASID
-39 PLMSGQDI
+39 PLMAGQDI
-47 LGQAQTGTGKTGAF
+47 IGQAQTGTGKTGAF
-61 ALPLLCSVDANLNA
+61 ALPLLNKVTSQST

-89 QVAEAFTSYA
+89 QVAEAFASYA
-99 KHMKGFHVLPIYGGQ
+99 KFMKGFHVLPIYGGQ
-114 SMYQQLQAL
+114 SMQQQLNAL
-123 RRGPQVV
+123 KRGPQVI

-149 TLKALVLDEADE
+149 SLKALVLDEADE

-167 IDDIEWILEHTPESR
+167 IDDIEWILEHTPSER

-195 KRVANKHLRNPVN
+195 KRVANQHLNKPVN

-267 ARGYAASPLHGDM
+267 ARGYASSPLHGDM
-280 NQQARERAVDQLKSG
+280 NQQARERAVDQLKRG

-318 VNYDIPYDTE
+318 VNYDIPYDSE

-342 TGMAILFVTSREMRM
+342 TGMAILFVTNREMRM

-371 MKVPSPE
+371 MAIPTPE
-378 SVAERRLSRLGEQ
+378 TVAERRLSRLGEQ
-391 VAGILANEH
+391 IAQTISGDLE
-400 LDFMKGAVAQLCQQ
+400 FMKNAVAQLCNQ
-414 LEVDTEQLAAAL
+414 LEVDTDLLAAAL
-426 LHQVQLERPL
+426 LHQVQQERPL
-436 QLPAMHERQRDNF
+436 QLPSIHER
-449 DERTGRGQN
+449 
-458 DRAERG
+458 A
-464 DREGRNERRRDSR
+464 RDSR
-477 PLPGN
+477 DERAPRERSERGERPRRDARPSPTS
-482 FGSADTLKDNPD
+482 FGSAEALKDNPD
-494 ISMKRYLID
+494 MKMCRFVID
-503 VGRDHNVGVGNIV
+503 VGRENGVGVGNIV

-535 YDAVTTVDLP
+535 YDQMTTVDLP
-545 DGMPKEVLQHLKKVR
+545 DGMPKEVLQHLRKVR

-570 VSTDGSDEIPVSNGP
+570 VGDQVLPDAGRGAPRRPRSDKPMGERKPRGDKP
-585 VSKRPRKPSG
+585 LGDRKPRKPRDNG
-595 DRPERG
+595 
-601 ERKFNDRGGDRGDRG
+601 
-616 GDRGDRKFGE
+616 
-626 RKSFDKKP
+626 
-634 ASKPRRPKED
+634 